1 MTYFKICIF
10 SLAKLILHEGLI
22 GALFVLYAS
31 WIVPEFHNV
40 NRLEARHSMKGV
52 FNLFVEERKKTWVK
66 TSNIRVKPDFCE
78 AKLAT
83 YNIYMCVKIKPFYEI
98 TAFSIGW
105 TTSGWGFCFSN
116 DYIRGYPFLGCRA
129 KPRAEKHCVELSI

>member
-83 YNIYMCVKIKPFYEI
+83 YNIYIYMCKNKALLWDHSFFY
-98 TAFSIGW
+98 W
-105 TTSGWGFCFSN
+105 LNNKWV
-116 DYIRGYPFLGCRA
+116 RLLFL
-129 KPRAEKHCVELSI
+129 KWLY